1 MKSSSLFQKISNLFP
16 LIGAGAIHL
25 GIAAYAISS
34 ANPVVIT
41 NKTIQISFV
50 APSSQEYKKENN
62 SQKRATGDFAFLKQE
77 KLQQKDVE
85 EKSNEKSQK
94 TVAEKKTSGREN
106 PNSVATNAVETDPV
120 FDVSYLN
127 NPAPAYPLAA
137 RKRNIQGKVLLE
149 VVVKVDGTAASITI
163 VRSSG
168 SALLDEAALATVQ
181 EWKFV
186 PARSDGKFVQANVI
200 VPIEF
205 KII

>member
-41 NKTIQISFV
+41 NQTIQISFV